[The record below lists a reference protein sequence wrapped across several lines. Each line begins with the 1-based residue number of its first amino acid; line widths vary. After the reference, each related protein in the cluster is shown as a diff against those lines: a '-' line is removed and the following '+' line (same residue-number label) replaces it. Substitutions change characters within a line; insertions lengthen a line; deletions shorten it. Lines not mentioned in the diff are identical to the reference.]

1 MLTNLLLVSML
12 LFYNATFT
20 RAHNPW
26 FKKLCFCCRHPRYWG
41 ADGNLP
47 KDWVRKKKSI
57 STEISKPVIEV
68 KEPSSSARPPFQPT
82 CHPHL
87 QGPIHHAAWK
97 CRSQIQS
104 HKITVKASP
113 ARRQIPVLTAP
124 GIKAKNRGST
134 WHKGCG
140 TEKWASSLN
149 VSSRLGVGGMH
160 GESQSVPA

>member
-1 MLTNLLLVSML
+1 MPHSQGLTTHGLRSCV
-12 LFYNATFT
+12 FAAGIPDTGVRKET
-20 RAHNPW
+20 
-26 FKKLCFCCRHPRYWG
+26 HPRTG
-41 ADGNLP
+41 LE
-47 KDWVRKKKSI
+47 KKKSI

-68 KEPSSSARPPFQPT
+68 KEPSSSAHPPFQPT

-97 CRSQIQS
+97 CRCQIQS

-124 GIKAKNRGST
+124 GIKAKNRRST
-134 WHKGCG
+134 GHKGCG

-149 VSSRLGVGGMH
+149 VSSRLGAGGRGGKH